1 MNIFKEYINDF
12 LSLIFPELCQAC
24 GNNLFKGETVI
35 CTFCQQHLPYTN
47 FHLDKANP
55 VAKQFW
61 GKIKIEAACACFNF
75 RKGGKVQNLLH
86 QLKYKKQQEVGVKLG
101 RIYGYQLRYAEPY
114 DSVDIIIPVP
124 LHPTKL
130 KTRGYNQSECFA
142 KGLAESM
149 KIPINSNSLIKTTSN
164 ETQTKK
170 NRFQRHE
177 NVESIYQI
185 RDIDELSGKH
195 ILLVDDVITTGA
207 TIEACAES
215 LLKIENVS
223 VSVAAIAYAK

>member
-1 MNIFKEYINDF
+1 
-12 LSLIFPELCQAC
+12 
-24 GNNLFKGETVI
+24 
-35 CTFCQQHLPYTN
+35 
-47 FHLDKANP
+47 
-55 VAKQFW
+55 
-61 GKIKIEAACACFNF
+61 
-75 RKGGKVQNLLH
+75 
-86 QLKYKKQQEVGVKLG
+86 
-101 RIYGYQLRYAEPY
+101 
-114 DSVDIIIPVP
+114 
-124 LHPTKL
+124 
-130 KTRGYNQSECFA
+130 
-142 KGLAESM
+142 M